1 MVANSNQSSFMVV
14 ICKDIQ
20 NLTTSYASA
29 RFRKERL
36 LRSVPSALHPGAC
49 STRSWKEKSASFC
62 LVLGYEI
69 VTFSSG
75 WTREPPYQQLK
86 AFVSMVNL
94 QYFSADRKMIKK
106 RWNSCVLYLVLE
118 QLHKFK
124 KTIESSSC
132 SYHFLHCFF
141 HQTHIL

>member
-20 NLTTSYASA
+20 NLTTSYAGA
-29 RFRKERL
+29 R
-36 LRSVPSALHPGAC
+36 VPSAFHPGAC
-49 STRSWKEKSASFC
+49 STRSWKEKSASC

-86 AFVSMVNL
+86 AFVSTVNL

-124 KTIESSSC
+124 KTIESLSC